1 MKQSLSFKDLK
12 NKSAA
17 KVFIQAEK
25 FGCLQLHQN
34 PFELAFSN
42 SMKIDWFKKAVI
54 SEN

>member
-1 MKQSLSFKDLK
+1 MKQNLSFKVLK

-25 FGCLQLHQN
+25 FGCSQSHQN
-34 PFELAFSN
+34 LLELAFSN
-42 SMKIDWFKKAVI
+42 SMKIDWSKKAVI